1 MSDVVRPRS
10 RLLRR
15 AAAMTLAGVAVLA
28 LVLNTSASEGV
39 YVEVAGWTS
48 DAPPWVHHAVELVSE
63 GGLVLL
69 AATWAGIALAHWRS
83 RRRRP
88 VVAATGAAVVVAY
101 ALSELLKL
109 VHDQPRPCATVTAVR
124 AVAECPGA
132 GDWSLPSNH
141 ATIAAALGTAVV
153 LLAPRLW
160 AAVLAVV
167 LAVGLSRV
175 ALGLHYPHDV
185 LDGLSVGS
193 GVVALVGFGAGLA
206 SRAASRRSARAS
218 TQPAGDLLAAML
230 RDRSPVG
237 RSKAT
242 LECGYPADAPE
253 ATSVST
259 RGRCRPDSAFGRST
273 PRAQPDG
280 VDDALEPCLLVPT
293 TDVVAQRRV
302 V

>member
-28 LVLNTSASEGV
+28 LVLNTSTSEGV

-48 DAPPWVHHAVELVSE
+48 DAPTWVHHAVELVSE

-69 AATWAGIALAHWRS
+69 AATWAGIALVCWRD
-83 RRRRP
+83 RRRRLG
-88 VVAATGAAVVVAY
+88 VAATGAAVLAAY
-101 ALSELLKL
+101 ALSELLKR

-124 AVAECPGA
+124 AVAQCPTV

-141 ATIAAALGTAVV
+141 ASIAAALGTAVV

-175 ALGLHYPHDV
+175 ALGVHYPHDV
-185 LDGLSVGS
+185 LDGFSVGL
-193 GVVALVGFGAGLA
+193 GVVALVGIGARLA
-206 SRAASRRSARAS
+206 ERAASRRGAGAS
-218 TQPAGDLLAAML
+218 TQPAGDLPAAML

-237 RSKAT
+237 GSKT
-242 LECGYPADAPE
+242 
-253 ATSVST
+253 TS
-259 RGRCRPDSAFGRST
+259 
-273 PRAQPDG
+273 
-280 VDDALEPCLLVPT
+280 E
-293 TDVVAQRRV
+293 
-302 V
+302 